1 MTTII
6 KEEIYMKTLMFISLG
21 IVGIV
26 LMMVG
31 NKKNIFMVKG
41 LGIVIVLIFV
51 IMLISIF
58 L

>member
-1 MTTII
+1 
-6 KEEIYMKTLMFISLG
+6 MKTLMFIFLG

-31 NKKNIFMVKG
+31 NKKNVFMVKS

>member
-1 MTTII
+1 
-6 KEEIYMKTLMFISLG
+6 MKTLIFISLG

-31 NKKNIFMVKG
+31 NKKNIFMAKN
-41 LGIVIVLIFV
+41 LRLVIVLIFV
-51 IMLISIF
+51 IMLISNF

>member
-1 MTTII
+1 
-6 KEEIYMKTLMFISLG
+6 MKTLIFISLG

-31 NKKNIFMVKG
+31 NKKNIFMAKN
-41 LGIVIVLIFV
+41 LGVVIVLIFV

>member
-1 MTTII
+1 
-6 KEEIYMKTLMFISLG
+6 MKTLMFISLG

-31 NKKNIFMVKG
+31 NKKNVFMFKS